1 LVRWK
6 DNSAA
11 EYLREATLRSMGA
24 GCLVDEFRKIPGWET
39 DSRNLGFVERLVS
52 ISGTSGKFPAK
63 QGPFFKVCWKT
74 TVRGA
79 SRPWAATEELPASE
93 VVNVDLLAKT
103 FPNAVEAYK
112 NKKQK
117 GKKRKIGMYDPIET
131 VQQATERQVSD
142 GAIANIVSKLR
153 RGQVPRRVAAAI
165 SQVKNAEIGRKG
177 V

>member
-1 LVRWK
+1 I
-6 DNSAA
+6 D
-11 EYLREATLRSMGA
+11 
-24 GCLVDEFRKIPGWET
+24 DFRKIPGWEA

-52 ISGTSGKFPAK
+52 ISDTSGKFPANR
-63 QGPFFKVCWKT
+63 GPFFKVCWKT

-103 FPNAVEAYK
+103 FPDAVEAYK
-112 NKKQK
+112 KKKEK

-131 VQQATERQVSD
+131 MQEATERQVSD
-142 GAIANIVSKLR
+142 DEIVNIVRELR